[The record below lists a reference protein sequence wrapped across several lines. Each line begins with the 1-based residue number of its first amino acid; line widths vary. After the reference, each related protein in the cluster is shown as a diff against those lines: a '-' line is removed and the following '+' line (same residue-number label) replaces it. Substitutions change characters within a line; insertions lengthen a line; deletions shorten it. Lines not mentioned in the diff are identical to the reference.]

1 MTAEER
7 KMLHELAGYTG
18 KIKRGVYTL
27 WVVVMLSLATNI
39 VLLGYVIA
47 NF

>member
-1 MTAEER
+1 MMDEER
-7 KMLHELAGYTG
+7 KMLYEIAAYTDNL
-18 KIKRGVYTL
+18 KCWVYTL
-27 WVVVMLSLATNI
+27 WAVTLLSLATNI